1 MANYSLVVNS
11 KFQPFSFDRYLQPYQ
26 IYGQNYKEIEEQYT
40 DLSTKAGIWDGL
52 ANEQTDPYT
61 YKMYKTYANDLENQA
76 SQLASEGLNA
86 VSRKNMLNMRARY
99 SKEIIPIEQAY
110 NRRSKLAEEQRKL
123 RAANPSIMFDR
134 DFSSISLDD
143 LLDNPE
149 LSYTSVSGDDLYKKG
164 KEAAI
169 SASSRMM
176 NVSPALQG
184 QYWKIR
190 QGYGADAANKFLL
203 NQSNIPELKDAINR
217 IVSQSGVTKENLS
230 RAIDYTISGIMSG
243 ISYNE
248 SYQANRGY
256 IDPAERERLAL
267 AREQFEWSKDRWE
280 DEQLGAELPNGD
292 RVKDVGG
299 GRVRITHPDG
309 KVEIMAAPKSTSV
322 SKGQNKDKKPFS
334 GLQFKMW
341 NNSSAT
347 TDFQEGLSN
356 EEWTTKR
363 KGFDTG
369 DEEQISFTDLSNSM
383 QTNLA
388 AKLAEYGLT
397 FDDVEVWRDHDSFSD
412 DHYQIR
418 LKQSESNTSQEPIGF
433 GDL

>member
-1 MANYSLVVNS
+1 MANYSLVIGS
-11 KFQPFSFDRYLQPYQ
+11 KFSPFSYQELLQPALMATQ
-26 IYGQNYKEIEEQYT
+26 AHQELENQYSE
-40 DLSTKAGIWDGL
+40 LATKANMWDKL
-52 ANEQTDPYT
+52 ANEQTDSKAYR
-61 YKMYKTYANDLENQA
+61 MYKTYSDELKDKA
-76 SQLASEGLNA
+76 SKLAREGLNA
-86 VSRKNMLNMRARY
+86 SSRQELLNMRNRY
-99 SKEIIPIEQAY
+99 SQDIVPIEKAY
-110 NRRSKLAEEQRKL
+110 NQRSKLAEEQRKL

-134 DFSSISLDD
+134 DFSSISLND

-149 LSYTSVSGDDLYKKG
+149 LSYTPVSGDDLYKKG

-176 NVSPALQG
+176 NVSPALKS

-217 IVSQSGVTKENLS
+217 IVSQSGVTNENLS

-267 AREQFEWSKDRWE
+267 AREQFKWTKDRWE
-280 DEQLGAELPNGD
+280 DEQLGAKLPNGD

-299 GRVRITHPDG
+299 GRVRITHPNG
-309 KVEIMAAPKSTSV
+309 TVEIIAAPKSTNV
-322 SKGQNKDKKPFS
+322 SKGQNKNKKQFT

-341 NNSSAT
+341 NNSGAT

-356 EEWTTKR
+356 EEWTTKK

-388 AKLAEYGLT
+388 AKLAGYGLT
-397 FDDVEVWRDHDSFSD
+397 FDDVEIWRDHDTFTD
-412 DHYQIR
+412 DHYQVR
-418 LKQSESNTSQEPIGF
+418 LKQNNTTQKPKGF
-433 GDL
+433 GEL

>member
-1 MANYSLVVNS
+1 MANYSLVIGS
-11 KFQPFSFDRYLQPYQ
+11 KFSPFSYQELLQPALMATQ
-26 IYGQNYKEIEEQYT
+26 AHQELENQYSE
-40 DLSTKAGIWDGL
+40 LATKANMWDKL
-52 ANEQTDPYT
+52 ANEQTDSKAYR
-61 YKMYKTYANDLENQA
+61 MYKTYSDELKDKA
-76 SQLASEGLNA
+76 SKLAREGLNA
-86 VSRKNMLNMRARY
+86 SSRQELLNMRNRY
-99 SKEIIPIEQAY
+99 SQDIIPIERAY
-110 NRRSKLAEEQRKL
+110 NQRSKLAEEQRKL

-134 DFSSISLDD
+134 DFSSISLND

-149 LSYTSVSGDDLYKKG
+149 LSYTPVSGDDLYKKG

-176 NVSPALQG
+176 NVSPALRG

-190 QGYGADAANKFLL
+190 QGYGANAANKFLL

-217 IVSQSGVTKENLS
+217 IVSQSGVTEENLS

-267 AREQFEWSKDRWE
+267 AREQFKWTKDRWE
-280 DEQLGAELPNGD
+280 DEQLGAKLPNGD

-299 GRVRITHPDG
+299 GRVRITHPNATI
-309 KVEIMAAPKSTSV
+309 EIIAAPKSTNV
-322 SKGQNKDKKPFS
+322 SKGQNKGKKQFT

-356 EEWTTKR
+356 KEWTTKR
-363 KGFDTG
+363 NGFDTG
-369 DEEQISFTDLSNSM
+369 DEKQISFTDLSSSM

-388 AKLAEYGLT
+388 AKLAGYGLT
-397 FDDVEVWRDHDSFSD
+397 FDDVEIWRDHDTFTD
-412 DHYQIR
+412 DHYQVR
-418 LKQSESNTSQEPIGF
+418 LKQNVSNTTQKPKGF